1 MMVGCARI
9 FKFESTLNDCM
20 ICMCATVSHMKN
32 RASSMRKNVKKEKRQ
47 ANTGSAQFAM
57 PSPWRS
63 DHRRKKKTLHDQ
75 EPATHS
81 LTKELES
88 STSTVSP
95 DKDALLRWI
104 FSISAVQQDL
114 SQLDLS
120 LPVLPHLS
128 SPCQVTTV
136 NGGLA
141 R

>member
-1 MMVGCARI
+1 MHVRDCVSYEESCLIHAKERKKKKKGKLIRAPPSLQCRHRGDRI
-9 FKFESTLNDCM
+9 
-20 ICMCATVSHMKN
+20 I
-32 RASSMRKNVKKEKRQ
+32 
-47 ANTGSAQFAM
+47 GG
-57 PSPWRS
+57 
-63 DHRRKKKTLHDQ
+63 KKKTLHDQ
-75 EPATHS
+75 APATHS

-120 LPVLPHLS
+120 LPVLPHLP

-141 R
+141 C